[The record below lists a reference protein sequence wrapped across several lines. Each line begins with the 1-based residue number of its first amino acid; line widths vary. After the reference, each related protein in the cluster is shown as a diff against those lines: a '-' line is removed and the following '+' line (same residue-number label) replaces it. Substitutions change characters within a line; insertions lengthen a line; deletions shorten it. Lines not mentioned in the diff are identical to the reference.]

1 MDFWNKKVW
10 EEGLVKA
17 SKGEI
22 KGDMIAS
29 YSYLKSSYKDDRARI
44 FSALPYWP
52 DMGSTATEGAE
63 QTLGKSFSIG
73 R

>member
-1 MDFWNKKVW
+1 
-10 EEGLVKA
+10 
-17 SKGEI
+17 
-22 KGDMIAS
+22 MIAS